1 MIYLLK
7 KISVSF
13 GLLLIIFMSIFGM
26 MFFQHGGMGQKAQA
40 SMCPFMPDSTV
51 VCKMTPMEHIEKWQN
66 TFTSLPATD
75 FLIAIALL
83 FFSAVFVLSYKFLS
97 SFLDPLVSIVF
108 VRLRSRQVFR
118 IPSPL
123 GEAFSNGILNPKTF

>member
-40 SMCPFMPDSTV
+40 SMCPFMPDTTV
-51 VCKMTPMEHIEKWQN
+51 VCKMTPMEHIEKWQSM
-66 TFTSLPATD
+66 FASLPASD
-75 FLIAIALL
+75 FLMTVILLVVSAIFIFSYI
-83 FFSAVFVLSYKFLS
+83 FFSN
-97 SFLDPLVSIVF
+97 FLDPLVSIVF
-108 VRLRSRQVFR
+108 VRLRSRQIFK
-118 IPSPL
+118 IPNPL
-123 GEAFSNGILNPKTF
+123 QEAFSNGILNPKTF